1 MTGTR
6 TLALSG
12 PYDLGRSLRVL
23 ALGDDPTARVGGV
36 DAWWATRTPDG
47 AATLH
52 LRRDG
57 DRLAARAWG
66 PGAGWVLDRADAI
79 AGLTDDRGDFAD
91 VARRHPVVARV
102 ARDLGGVRL
111 PATGRAFQ
119 ATVPMIL
126 QQKVTGLEAKRSHAA
141 MVRAIGAPAPGPA
154 GELPPGLRLPPDPGQ
169 LAATPYWGFHPW
181 GVEQKRADT
190 IRRAA
195 AAAGA
200 IDRAPDAAGA
210 TRRLVSIPGIG
221 VWTAAETVRVAFGDP
236 DVVTVGDYHLPHLV
250 SWALAGEP
258 RGTDERM
265 LELLAP
271 FAGHRG
277 RVVTLLG
284 LAGLGAPRFGPR
296 MPIRS
301 FARF

>member
-6 TLALSG
+6 DLPL
-12 PYDLGRSLRVL
+12 PERYDLGRSLRVL
-23 ALGDDPTARVGGV
+23 ALGDDPTARVGAAQV
-36 DAWWATRTPDG
+36 WWATRTPDG
-47 AATLH
+47 PAA
-52 LRRDG
+52 LRLSRDG
-57 DRLAARAWG
+57 GRLRAQAWG
-66 PGAGWVLDRADAI
+66 AGAGWVLDRAHAI
-79 AGLTDDRGDFAD
+79 AGLTDDPADFAD

-102 ARDLGGVRL
+102 ARELGGVRMV
-111 PATGRAFQ
+111 ATGRAFQ
-119 ATVPMIL
+119 ASVPMIL
-126 QQKVTGLEAKRSHAA
+126 QQKVTGLEAKRAHSA
-141 MVRAIGAPAPGPA
+141 MVRRLGEPAPGPA
-154 GELPPGLRLPPDPGQ
+154 GVVPAGLRLPPDPAV
-169 LAATPYWGFHPW
+169 LAATPYWAFHPW

-195 AAAGA
+195 ASAAA
-200 IDRAPDAAGA
+200 IDRAGDAAGA

-221 VWTAAETVRVAFGDP
+221 PWTAAETVRVAFGDP

-250 SWALAGEP
+250 CWALAGEP

-277 RVVTLLG
+277 RVVTLLA
-284 LAGLGAPRFGPR
+284 LAGLGAPKFGPR

-301 FARF
+301 FARY